1 MAASAK
7 LNTGLKNT
15 KLSPPINGIQP
26 GQLNSKEESRT
37 YRPLFHA
44 ANRYILPL

>member
-15 KLSPPINGIQP
+15 KLSPPINGIQL
-26 GQLNSKEESRT
+26 GQLNSKRGK
-37 YRPLFHA
+37 
-44 ANRYILPL
+44 

>member
-15 KLSPPINGIQP
+15 KLSPPINGIQL

-37 YRPLFHA
+37 CRPKEVQKSRWVA
-44 ANRYILPL
+44 SY